1 MSSAA
6 PSIPFGGIPRVNL
19 IPRSELDRRERASA
33 ARKWIWGVVGAILAS
48 LALIAGAMTINWLA
62 DQRLLVEQARTNA
75 LLTELASLSEV
86 SGAIASERELIDYR
100 AQSAGSDFAWAP
112 VVAELRR
119 ALPSGVELVGFA
131 LTTGGVPQGEDPAA
145 EVGLVGSL
153 TLSSPN
159 AIDIAQ
165 TVRAMRAL
173 AGVADADGRLVSTS
187 QQSVGAYT
195 YEISVAFDQSI
206 YSGRFA
212 ATEGEQ

>member
-6 PSIPFGGIPRVNL
+6 PSISFGGIPRVNL
-19 IPRSELDRRERASA
+19 IPRSELDRRERAST

-62 DQRLLVEQARTNA
+62 DQRLLVEQARTDA

-86 SGAIASERELIDYR
+86 SGAIAAERELIDYR

-119 ALPSGVELVGFA
+119 ALPSGVELGGFA
-131 LTTGGVPQGEDPAA
+131 LTTGGVRQGEDPAA
-145 EVGLVGSL
+145 EIGLVGSL
-153 TLSSPN
+153 TLSSSN

-173 AGVADADGRLVSTS
+173 AGVAEADGRLVSTS

-206 YSGRFA
+206 YSERFV

>member
-19 IPRSELDRRERASA
+19 IPRSELDRRERAST

-86 SGAIASERELIDYR
+86 SGAIASERDLIDYR
-100 AQSAGSDFAWAP
+100 AQAAGSDFAWAP

-145 EVGLVGSL
+145 EVGVVGRL

-159 AIDIAQ
+159 ANDIAQ

-173 AGVADADGRLVSTS
+173 TGVADADGRLVSTS

-206 YSGRFA
+206 YSGRFV